1 MKASE
6 APNESGDTPDRDGWN
21 FSELEQL
28 ECEDR
33 MEHMLLDALLIERE
47 ITQRR
52 GHD

>member
-6 APNESGDTPDRDGWN
+6 APNESGDTPDSDDWN
-21 FSELEQL
+21 FSEIEQL
-28 ECEDR
+28 ACEDR

-52 GHD
+52 GRE